1 MANIINAIIH
11 LIQYPIIDLQ
21 ESYLGKNRINNVGD
35 ALERYVQDLF
45 LGDFDLDANDR
56 NVKIS
61 ECFSYFGN
69 SSNPPDFGNSSNPP
83 DMMLKGGDAIEVKK

>member
-69 SSNPPDFGNSSNPP
+69 SSNPPD
-83 DMMLKGGDAIEVKK
+83 MMLKGGDAIEVKKNRK